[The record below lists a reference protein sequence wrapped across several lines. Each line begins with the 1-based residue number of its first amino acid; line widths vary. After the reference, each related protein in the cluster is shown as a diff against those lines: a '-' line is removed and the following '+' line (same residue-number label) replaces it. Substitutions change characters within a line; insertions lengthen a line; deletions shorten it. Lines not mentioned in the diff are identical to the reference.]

1 MKTNI
6 WIILSFAFLLSN
18 CSVTSQDSESPA
30 PLILISID
38 GLRPDY
44 MSKTDTPNL
53 DYLIENGVLA
63 KHMIPVFPSKTF
75 PNHYSMVTGLYTENT
90 GIFANNMF
98 DKTIGE
104 RYSLGNRDAVKD
116 ARWYGG
122 EPIWVT
128 AEKQNMRAGTLF
140 WPGSEAPIM
149 DTYATHWL
157 EYEHNMPHNERVDT
171 LINWLQ
177 LPEDSRPNL
186 MTFYLSQVDSY
197 GHRYG
202 PNSDSVKVA
211 VREVDRTI
219 GYLIDEL
226 KRINVWPNVHILITS
241 DHGMTEVSD
250 DRVILLDKIIDLN
263 LVDVIDLNPVAMM
276 EPKDFANR
284 NAIYEKLKSNESNY
298 KVFMKRDIPSVYRIA
313 NNPRTPEILM
323 IADIG
328 YSITTT
334 ANLESRSISGG
345 AHGYDH
351 REPEMRSFFLGF
363 GPKLKQNA
371 VVEPFQVIH
380 VYELMTNLLQLTPA
394 RNNGYLDSVRTV
406 LR

>member
-1 MKTNI
+1 MKSHFLL
-6 WIILSFAFLLSN
+6 ILLSAFLFIN
-18 CSVTSQDSESPA
+18 CSTPSIEKSAPN
-30 PLILISID
+30 PLILISVD

-44 MSKTDTPNL
+44 LNHIETPNF

-63 KHMIPVFPSKTF
+63 KHMIPVFPTKTF
-75 PNHYSMVTGLYTENT
+75 PNHYSLVTGLYTENT
-90 GIFANNMF
+90 GIVANNMF

-104 RYSLGNRDAVKD
+104 RYTMSNRDAVMDK
-116 ARWYGG
+116 RWYGG

-157 EYEHNMPHNERVDT
+157 EYEHNMPHNARVDT
-171 LINWLQ
+171 LISWLQ
-177 LPEDSRPNL
+177 LPVEIRPKL

-211 VREVDRTI
+211 VREADRTI

-226 KRINVWPNVHILITS
+226 KRIEVWPDVHILITS
-241 DHGMTEVSD
+241 DHGMTEVSN
-250 DRVILLDKIIDLN
+250 DRVIHLDKIIDLE
-263 LVDVIDLNPVAMM
+263 LVDVIDWSPVAMM

-298 KVFMKRDIPSVYRIA
+298 KVFMKRDIPSHYRIA

-323 IADIG
+323 IADLG
-328 YSITTT
+328 YTITTST
-334 ANLESRSISGG
+334 IAETRDFTGG
-345 AHGYDH
+345 AHGYDQ
-351 REPEMRSFFLGF
+351 REPDMRSFFLGY
-363 GPKLKQNA
+363 GPKLKQNT
-371 VVEPFQVIH
+371 VVEPFQSIH
-380 VYELMTNLLQLTPA
+380 VYELMTNLLNLTPA
-394 RNNGYLDSVRTV
+394 RNNGSLDSVRTV